1 MFQIGAQQHPSI
13 LGGHLCDRIGMAW
26 GRAGYRP
33 SVPTDDASDR
43 VPAQL
48 RLAAAWSWRLILVG
62 LVAAAVLWL
71 LLRLAT
77 VVLPVVLALFI
88 ASVLEPLAARL
99 RRHGWPRALAATV
112 VFVTALVLA
121 AGACWWLA
129 TAVGDEFGGIGDRL
143 DDAIEDGRQWL
154 VDGPLGL
161 QQERVDSLE
170 RNIRDGLSST
180 GGGISQTVIGGA
192 RLTVEVLAGFVLMLF
207 ALFFVLKD
215 GESIG
220 AWLIART
227 PEPYR
232 EDARE
237 IGRRGTFVLR
247 RYFVATTLTGL
258 VDAVLI
264 AIALVII
271 GVPAV
276 APLAALTFI
285 GGFFPIVG
293 ATVAGLVAS
302 LVALSDGGVVDALL
316 VLGATIVVQ
325 QVEGNLLQPLFLERQ
340 VRLHALVTVTAVG
353 AGIVLAGIAGAFIAV
368 PIVAF
373 AAQIGNFYRTRD
385 EEPATTPTSP

>member
-1 MFQIGAQQHPSI
+1 MTDGI
-13 LGGHLCDRIGMAW
+13 
-26 GRAGYRP
+26 AGYG
-33 SVPTDDASDR
+33 SAMATDDVSAR
-43 VPAQL
+43 VPAQV
-48 RLAAAWSWRLILVG
+48 RLAAAWSWRIVVIG
-62 LVAAAVLWL
+62 VVALAVLWL

-77 VVLPVVLALFI
+77 VVLPIILALFI
-88 ASVLEPLAARL
+88 ASVLEPLAATL

-112 VFVTALVLA
+112 VFVAAVGVTAA
-121 AGACWWLA
+121 ACWWLA
-129 TAVGDEFGGIGDRL
+129 TAVGEEFGGIGDRI

-154 VDGPLGL
+154 IDGPLNL
-161 QQERVDSLE
+161 SQERVDRLE
-170 RNIRDGLSST
+170 RDVRDGLGSAGT
-180 GGGISQTVIGGA
+180 GLSQTVIGGA
-192 RLTVEVLAGFVLMLF
+192 RLTIEVLAGFVLMLF
-207 ALFFVLKD
+207 TLFFVLKD

-220 AWLIART
+220 AWLIDRT
-227 PEPYR
+227 PEAYR

-237 IGRRGTFVLR
+237 IGRRGTFILR
-247 RYFVATTLTGL
+247 RYFIATTLTGL

-264 AIALVII
+264 AIALVVI

-276 APLAALTFI
+276 VPLAVLTFI

-316 VLGATIVVQ
+316 VVGATIVVQ

-340 VRLHALVTVTAVG
+340 VRLHALVTVSAVG

-368 PIVAF
+368 PVVAF

-385 EEPATTPTSP
+385 EVPEAEPATTPTSP